1 MIYTIL
7 INAVAVYLTALLLE
21 GVQIKGFLTALWVA
35 VLLALVNTFL
45 KPFIVLLTLPLT
57 VLTLGLFILVI
68 NALLLM
74 LVDALVEGMKIR
86 SFAWAVIFS
95 VLISIVNALLLWIF

>member
-7 INAVAVYLTALLLE
+7 INAVAVYITALILE
-21 GVQIKGFLTALWVA
+21 GVQIKGFLTAIWVA
-35 VLLALVNTFL
+35 VLLALVNAFL

-95 VLISIVNALLLWIF
+95 VLISIVNALLLWLF